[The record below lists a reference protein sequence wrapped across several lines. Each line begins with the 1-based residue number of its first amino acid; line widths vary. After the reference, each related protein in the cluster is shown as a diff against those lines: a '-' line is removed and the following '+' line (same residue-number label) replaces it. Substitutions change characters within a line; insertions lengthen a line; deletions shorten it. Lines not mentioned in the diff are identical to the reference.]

1 VLFVL
6 DASAMIAYLRDEPGA
21 GRVSEALLDPD
32 GQCIAH
38 VLNLCEV
45 FYDFQRGNSGKLV
58 GKLVGETP
66 GNSWETRETRPGN
79 SRETRQPELRDFLES
94 LGLLVI
100 LRRICLGA
108 AAVSCL
114 ASLAT

>member
-1 VLFVL
+1 MLFVL

-58 GKLVGETP
+58 GKLV
-66 GNSWETRETRPGN
+66 RETRL
-79 SRETRQPELRDFLES
+79 RETRQPELRDFLES

>member
-66 GNSWETRETRPGN
+66 GNSSPGN
-79 SRETRQPELRDFLES
+79 SSGKLVSLNCAIFLR
-94 LGLLVI
+94 
-100 LRRICLGA
+100 
-108 AAVSCL
+108 
-114 ASLAT
+114 ASGCW

>member
-58 GKLVGETP
+58 GKLV
-66 GNSWETRETRPGN
+66 RETRL
-79 SRETRQPELRDFLES
+79 RETRQPELRDFLES